1 MHACKKSVKSF
12 YRDELRDAIKE
23 HFWRKKVLKVHF
35 MNHILAIRKEDGDF
49 LNTGDVLDIANGWH
63 RCGIEAGRDVV
74 PKFVYTLQRRV
85 RQ

>member
-1 MHACKKSVKSF
+1 M
-12 YRDELRDAIKE
+12 
-23 HFWRKKVLKVHF
+23 LKVHF

-74 PKFVYTLQRRV
+74 PKFVHFREESDSDIRV
-85 RQ
+85 QFTGKCYCQLLY